1 MNLRE
6 AAKQALGVLETDVMQ
21 RTYAGGVRINNAAI
35 ALRAALAEPDGW
47 RQCAVGQKETQY
59 CGLLEEAVKAERE
72 ACARL
77 LDTMAAQ
84 DKWSNYYE
92 IAAEAIR
99 AKGDDD

>member
-1 MNLRE
+1 MTTLHE
-6 AAKQALGVLETDVMQ
+6 AAEQALRALEIDAYGEPPWHG
-21 RTYAGGVRINNAAI
+21 RSEAI
-35 ALRAALAEPDGW
+35 DALRAALAEPDGW
-47 RQCAVGQKETQY
+47 RQCAVGQKTTQY

-92 IAAEAIR
+92 IAADAIR
-99 AKGDDD
+99 ARERNDD